1 MKARRLAMAGLSLA
15 LGGCS
20 LSQQMQAMRDAA
32 TSLRARLL
40 EGQQAVGR
48 AGERP
53 AREAAQDVARPWL
66 AGRAQPLAREVLLPR
81 ALRAD
86 VDTTLLFAGKATLPV
101 LAERLHR
108 ATGIAVRVHPDALLP
123 RAAFLPRL
131 AGQAELAAEPPA
143 QAELRAGPRPLA
155 DTLDALAAQ
164 LYVHWRYHRGAI
176 EFYRTETRVFDV
188 RTLALAASA
197 QARLGRAGSGETG
210 SFDHASS
217 TVLSAD
223 AGKALQAVRDR
234 VAAFLTRAGVIAEI
248 EAGGSTLAVTDTPEA
263 LARIEKYLQGE
274 NRALTRRVRLVFEEL
289 TVRTTAA
296 AEGGI
301 DWQAV
306 YASARAAASYAMP
319 GGAGAAGALGARV
332 LAGPWRDARALI
344 AALSTMGAVLRHRS
358 IPMLTLNR
366 RAVTHAVRTTF
377 SYVDQVQRLSP
388 TAAAPGGRD
397 AVPGLAVQQ
406 KRETVGTFLTLLPEA
421 RDDGRILLSISYD
434 NTIAQPLRTLTFGEG
449 GQQVSL
455 QQIAIDGS
463 GIVQQVELLP
473 GQPVILSGFD
483 HSEDQ
488 YERHRL
494 FPDAPLAAGGH
505 DRTARERVT
514 TVVMVT
520 AQIDEG

>member
-66 AGRAQPLAREVLLPR
+66 AGRAQPLAREVLLPP

-306 YASARAAASYAMP
+306 YALS
-319 GGAGAAGALGARV
+319 
-332 LAGPWRDARALI
+332 LI
-344 AALSTMGAVLRHRS
+344 H
-358 IPMLTLNR
+358 I
-366 RAVTHAVRTTF
+366 
-377 SYVDQVQRLSP
+377 
-388 TAAAPGGRD
+388 
-397 AVPGLAVQQ
+397 
-406 KRETVGTFLTLLPEA
+406 
-421 RDDGRILLSISYD
+421 
-434 NTIAQPLRTLTFGEG
+434 
-449 GQQVSL
+449 
-455 QQIAIDGS
+455 
-463 GIVQQVELLP
+463 
-473 GQPVILSGFD
+473 
-483 HSEDQ
+483 
-488 YERHRL
+488 
-494 FPDAPLAAGGH
+494 
-505 DRTARERVT
+505 
-514 TVVMVT
+514 
-520 AQIDEG
+520 

>member
-1 MKARRLAMAGLSLA
+1 M
-15 LGGCS
+15 
-20 LSQQMQAMRDAA
+20 
-32 TSLRARLL
+32 
-40 EGQQAVGR
+40 GR

-53 AREAAQDVARPWL
+53 AREAAQGRRAAL
-66 AGRAQPLAREVLLPR
+66 AGRARQPLAREVLLPP

-176 EFYRTETRVFDV
+176 EFYRHRNAGLRCAHAGAGRQRAGSAGPRRQRRDGQFRPCLEHGAQR
-188 RTLALAASA
+188 RRRQGAA
-197 QARLGRAGSGETG
+197 GRAGPRRR
-210 SFDHASS
+210 FP
-217 TVLSAD
+217 D
-223 AGKALQAVRDR
+223 ARRRHRRDR
-234 VAAFLTRAGVIAEI
+234 G
-248 EAGGSTLAVTDTPEA
+248 GGSTLAVTDTPEA

-274 NRALTRRVRLVFEEL
+274 NRALTRGVRLVFEEL

-366 RAVTHAVRTTF
+366 RAVTPRRAHHVFLRGPGAAPEPDRGGARWARCRARAGGAAEARGRWAR
-377 SYVDQVQRLSP
+377 SSRCCP
-388 TAAAPGGRD
+388 RRAMTAASCSPFPMTTPLPSRCAP
-397 AVPGLAVQQ
+397 
-406 KRETVGTFLTLLPEA
+406 
-421 RDDGRILLSISYD
+421 
-434 NTIAQPLRTLTFGEG
+434 
-449 GQQVSL
+449 
-455 QQIAIDGS
+455 
-463 GIVQQVELLP
+463 
-473 GQPVILSGFD
+473 
-483 HSEDQ
+483 
-488 YERHRL
+488 
-494 FPDAPLAAGGH
+494 
-505 DRTARERVT
+505 
-514 TVVMVT
+514 
-520 AQIDEG
+520 